1 MTGPFAGAPPQ
12 VGRATARTSVFAEQ
26 KPWRRHGFA
35 VSSILIAQ
43 GVPSGLFA
51 NRWGQGPGM
60 PVGLSV
66 PRWIVSGWPR
76 PSPRG
81 NFCFWVSDFAAWGRA
96 FSNRPQS
103 RAASYFAHGGSSS
116 QSPLSSVSAWR
127 RKLRPLPCSSSSWRT
142 RYAGLRREKRGFQQ
156 NAPGVRSGRALR
168 AHIRSPRTPFTGSQL
183 GDLVCQRK
191 GAGAQLIG
199 FRSITAAAKAP
210 VIFGCVSS

>member
-43 GVPSGLFA
+43 GAPSGLFA

-60 PVGLSV
+60 RAELCP
-66 PRWIVSGWPR
+66 PRWMAS
-76 PSPRG
+76 
-81 NFCFWVSDFAAWGRA
+81 
-96 FSNRPQS
+96 QS

-210 VIFGCVSS
+210 VIFECVSS

>member
-12 VGRATARTSVFAEQ
+12 VGRAAARTSVFAEQ

-43 GVPSGLFA
+43 GAPSGLFA

-60 PVGLSV
+60 RAELCP
-66 PRWIVSGWPR
+66 PRWMASGWPR

-103 RAASYFAHGGSSS
+103 RAASYFAHGGKVTKT
-116 QSPLSSVSAWR
+116 P
-127 RKLRPLPCSSSSWRT
+127 
-142 RYAGLRREKRGFQQ
+142 
-156 NAPGVRSGRALR
+156 PGC

>member
-1 MTGPFAGAPPQ
+1 MGKYLAPQGETPAKRHAESSRPTSWPKPAPSSGPFAGAPPQ

-43 GVPSGLFA
+43 GAPSGLLA

-60 PVGLSV
+60 RAELCP
-66 PRWIVSGWPR
+66 PRWMVSGWPR

-103 RAASYFAHGGSSS
+103 RAASYFAHVPIYNASATVNKKSDSKRKS
-116 QSPLSSVSAWR
+116 Q
-127 RKLRPLPCSSSSWRT
+127 
-142 RYAGLRREKRGFQQ
+142 
-156 NAPGVRSGRALR
+156 
-168 AHIRSPRTPFTGSQL
+168 
-183 GDLVCQRK
+183 
-191 GAGAQLIG
+191 
-199 FRSITAAAKAP
+199 
-210 VIFGCVSS
+210 